1 MKNKKPFQLSK
12 HFTLTE
18 MTRSMTAVRKGI
30 NNIPGPGEIK
40 NLGDLCYEVLEPLR
54 AHFDLPVTISS
65 GYRSEALCEA
75 IGSKKTS
82 QHALGQAA
90 DLEIHSVPNIKI
102 AYWLQNNVDYDQLIM
117 EYFDKDDP
125 AGGWVHISY
134 HEAGSNRKQVLT
146 FDGKKYSEGLP
157 DMEWKDGKVVG

>member
-1 MKNKKPFQLSK
+1 MQLSK
-12 HFTLTE
+12 HFTLKE
-18 MTRSMTAVRKGI
+18 MTASMVARRK
-30 NNIPGPGEIK
+30 NIDNTPGSAEIK

-54 AHFDLPVTISS
+54 AHFDKPVTITS

-82 QHALGQAA
+82 QHALGQAV
-90 DLEIHSVPNIKI
+90 DLEIFEVPNIKI
-102 AYWLQNNVDYDQLIM
+102 AYWLQNNVDFDQLIM
-117 EYFDKDDP
+117 EYFDPTDP

-134 HEAGSNRKQVLT
+134 HKSDSNRKQVLT

-157 DMEWKDGKVVG
+157 EMKWSGGKVVN